1 MLRTILN
8 NDSLT
13 LLLLLVII
21 LITVAKLINRKR
33 FFSYFKVLINSS
45 YINTYGKDK
54 KWFDF
59 FNILLFLAFCLVLSI
74 FIVVLNSHL
83 NFTSFLSV
91 YEVLISVGL
100 FFGIKIILE
109 LSIGKLLESYQFFRY
124 FLFRKISYRFFLV
137 FFLIPI
143 SALLLYH
150 SSLNINIINAFFFV
164 VVLIQF
170 LTYFIVI
177 KTYFDAI
184 KHNLLYF
191 ILYLCALEI
200 APYFILYKHIM

>member
-8 NDSLT
+8 NDLLT

-21 LITVAKLINRKR
+21 LLAAAKLLNSKR
-33 FFSYFKVLINSS
+33 FFDYFKVLINSS
-45 YINTYGKDK
+45 YINTYGKDI
-54 KWFDF
+54 KWFDL
-59 FNILLFLAFCLVLSI
+59 FNLILFSAFCLSLSV
-74 FIVVLNSHL
+74 FITTLNL
-83 NFTSFLSV
+83 YFNFTSTLSLYNILTV
-91 YEVLISVGL
+91 VFL
-100 FFGIKIILE
+100 FFGIKIIAE
-109 LSIGKLLESYQFFRY
+109 LTLGKLLESYPFFQQ
-124 FLFRKISYRFFLV
+124 FLFRKLSYKYFLV
-137 FFLIPI
+137 FFLIPL

-150 SSLNINIINAFFFV
+150 STLNKEVLNIIIITVFIILA
-164 VVLIQF
+164 

-177 KTYFDAI
+177 KSYFDVI